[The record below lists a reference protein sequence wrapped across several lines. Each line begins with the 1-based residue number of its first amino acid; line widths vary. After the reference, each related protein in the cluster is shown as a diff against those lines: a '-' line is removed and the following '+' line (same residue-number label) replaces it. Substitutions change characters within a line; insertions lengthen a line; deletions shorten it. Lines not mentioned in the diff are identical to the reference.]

1 MNVRIVQCQNDDLF
15 LDRLRMDFLSGSDFD
30 NNNDFDDDDD
40 DSADLFSAQDDGAG
54 LKSIFATAEAKNPNR
69 TQPSLSYQGQKKKKM
84 EKEAEPTITGK
95 SKPNLTMAGPI
106 VVESFV
112 FDRAYNNYKPMGKA
126 GLIITP
132 TKADSGLDILVLYR
146 SKQQTLASA
155 QILPQKFRF
164 DVLSD
169 TFSSFVDARSL
180 TIWSVQF
187 GAAETSEIF
196 SANLALAKYRS
207 SKSLTLQIL
216 SPGRKEDNDV
226 IKCGECV
233 EFEASIW
240 NVEGDLKRFLEPD
253 ASTNSGS
260 TGSEVHRIQG
270 SIQQNFFV
278 LVVAGLVNAL
288 LF

>member
-1 MNVRIVQCQNDDLF
+1 
-15 LDRLRMDFLSGSDFD
+15 MDFLSGSDFD

-106 VVESFV
+106 VVDSFV